1 MHLNLEPQLWVPHRA
16 RQERWDAVGIENA
29 ANHVGLDFR
38 TYRGR
43 AVEGDHVELMRGIEE
58 VLAELLSGILRHRFR
73 ISQNVKGAPLGEASA
88 EASRMSQEQQNH
100 NEEEGFDFGNNVAW
114 FLTGAF
120 IGAAVAIL
128 YAPKSGK
135 ETRQFLADKVQQS
148 KDAVAESS
156 NNIVEASKD
165 MFERGRQ
172 LVDDA
177 ADLFERGR
185 KLVKG

>member
-1 MHLNLEPQLWVPHRA
+1 
-16 RQERWDAVGIENA
+16 
-29 ANHVGLDFR
+29 
-38 TYRGR
+38 
-43 AVEGDHVELMRGIEE
+43 
-58 VLAELLSGILRHRFR
+58 
-73 ISQNVKGAPLGEASA
+73 
-88 EASRMSQEQQNH
+88 MSQEEENH
-100 NEEEGFDFGNNVAW
+100 DQDFNLGNNIAW

-135 ETRQFLADKVQQS
+135 ETRQYLTDNVQQS
-148 KDAVAESS
+148 KEAVSETSAS
-156 NNIVEASKD
+156 IVEASKD
-165 MFERGRQ
+165 MFDRGRQ

>member
-1 MHLNLEPQLWVPHRA
+1 
-16 RQERWDAVGIENA
+16 
-29 ANHVGLDFR
+29 
-38 TYRGR
+38 
-43 AVEGDHVELMRGIEE
+43 
-58 VLAELLSGILRHRFR
+58 
-73 ISQNVKGAPLGEASA
+73 
-88 EASRMSQEQQNH
+88 MSQEEENQNH
-100 NEEEGFDFGNNVAW
+100 DFDLGNNIAW

-135 ETRQFLADKVQQS
+135 ETRRYLTDKVQQS
-148 KDAVAESS
+148 KEAVTDTSAS
-156 NNIVEASKD
+156 IVEASKD
-165 MFERGRQ
+165 MFDRGRQ

>member
-1 MHLNLEPQLWVPHRA
+1 
-16 RQERWDAVGIENA
+16 
-29 ANHVGLDFR
+29 
-38 TYRGR
+38 
-43 AVEGDHVELMRGIEE
+43 
-58 VLAELLSGILRHRFR
+58 
-73 ISQNVKGAPLGEASA
+73 
-88 EASRMSQEQQNH
+88 MSQEQDNQNQ
-100 NEEEGFDFGNNVAW
+100 DFNLGSNLAW

-135 ETRQFLADKVQQS
+135 ETRQYLTDKVQQS
-148 KDAVAESS
+148 KDAVTDTSS
-156 NNIVEASKD
+156 SIVEASKD
-165 MFERGRQ
+165 MFDRGRQ

>member
-1 MHLNLEPQLWVPHRA
+1 MSDEQHT
-16 RQERWDAVGIENA
+16 QEDESSIGSNI
-29 ANHVGLDFR
+29 
-38 TYRGR
+38 
-43 AVEGDHVELMRGIEE
+43 
-58 VLAELLSGILRHRFR
+58 
-73 ISQNVKGAPLGEASA
+73 
-88 EASRMSQEQQNH
+88 
-100 NEEEGFDFGNNVAW
+100 AW

-135 ETRQFLADKVQQS
+135 DTRQYLADKVQQS
-148 KDAVAESS
+148 KDAVTESS
-156 NNIVEASKD
+156 TNIVEASKD

>member
-1 MHLNLEPQLWVPHRA
+1 
-16 RQERWDAVGIENA
+16 
-29 ANHVGLDFR
+29 
-38 TYRGR
+38 
-43 AVEGDHVELMRGIEE
+43 
-58 VLAELLSGILRHRFR
+58 
-73 ISQNVKGAPLGEASA
+73 
-88 EASRMSQEQQNH
+88 MSQEEQQTNH
-100 NEEEGFDFGNNVAW
+100 ESEFDLGGNVVW

-135 ETRQFLADKVQQS
+135 DTRKYLSDKVQQS
-148 KDAVAESS
+148 KDAVADTS
-156 NNIVEASKD
+156 NNIVEAGKD
-165 MFERGRQ
+165 MFDRGRQ